1 MEEVQ
6 KQLSKAV
13 RVSLP
18 IEEVKVGTVAACKFS
33 GDGEVYRGQV
43 VAMEE
48 DLVMVMVRYMD
59 FDNMEKV
66 KKSEICHLPSLV

>member
-48 DLVMVMVRYMD
+48 DLVMVRYMD